1 MSYHELLG
9 LDREPFGNSPDPD
22 FFHGSPR
29 HAECLRRL
37 EIAVRLRRGLSVVV
51 GEVGTGK
58 STVCRRLIRTLGYD
72 PDVLVHLL
80 LDPSFADPRDFL
92 AAVAVSFGIL
102 VDGED
107 SATRIREAIQEY
119 LLQKGAAENKIVV
132 LCVDEG
138 QKISGECLEIL
149 RELLNFE
156 TNTHKL
162 LQIVVFAQ
170 TEFSAMLAAR
180 KNLADRVNTR
190 YDLRPLSFLE
200 TRRLIRTR
208 LRLAAGEDLAGRD
221 PDIFT
226 EAALR
231 AIHRATGGYPRRIMR
246 LCHAALLEAVGREKT
261 KVGVFEVRA
270 ARDMGDRDPG
280 FSWRAALVAAVPVV
294 AVLFMVLGPGRD
306 RAAGLFEGGLLRLG
320 EAISHFPENVPGY
333 DDLRQTLASG
343 EFFPWRQAEKAEVSA
358 ALADPA
364 PEPAVP
370 VQPEPAVP
378 DTSLSELALPEKAV
392 PAPAPEVAV
401 APLSEPAVPQAALA
415 AEPVPAV
422 SDTSLSELVLL
433 GKAVI
438 EPAPEVA
445 VAPLSEPAVPQAVL
459 AAEPV
464 PAVSDTS
471 LSELAL
477 LGKAVIEPAAPE
489 PVSEPAAP
497 DRSLS
502 EAAPVEA
509 SLAAEMV
516 RVVPEPSTIPKYP
529 AREASRIL
537 AEAPSAAAVAVPG
550 HEPAAPKPLDGE
562 VEEVVIQ
569 VENSGP
575 APGLENVAAPVAVVS
590 DAAPALPEVAGPPA
604 VPMARVLA
612 AKPPRTLGQVIMRPG
627 WSLSKAASR
636 LYGSGG
642 KRVMAEV
649 ARANPDISDLN
660 QVRPGELVIFPA
672 RVAPPPPENTHVVR
686 LETLSGLDEAFS
698 ALSRIRDHVPDA
710 VLFAQFSADAGLTF
724 DVVLGHGYP
733 DAATAAQALAGLPRE
748 VASRAGTVILYDPR
762 AIYYSSLE
770 PAGGKDGP
778 AVLAKAVA
786 QNAAIP
792 EAGTT
797 AR

>member
-22 FFHGSPR
+22 FFHSSPR

-261 KVGVFEVRA
+261 KVGLSEVRA

-306 RAAGLFEGGLLRLG
+306 RAAGLLEGGLLRLG
-320 EAISHFPENVPGY
+320 EAISHFPGNVPGY
-333 DDLRQTLASG
+333 DDLRQVLASG
-343 EFFPWRQAEKAEVSA
+343 EFFPWRQVEKAEVSA
-358 ALADPA
+358 ALADQA
-364 PEPAVP
+364 SEPAVP
-370 VQPEPAVP
+370 AQPEPAVP
-378 DTSLSELALPEKAV
+378 ETSLSELALLGKAV

-415 AEPVPAV
+415 AEA
-422 SDTSLSELVLL
+422 
-433 GKAVI
+433 
-438 EPAPEVA
+438 
-445 VAPLSEPAVPQAVL
+445 
-459 AAEPV
+459 V

-477 LGKAVIEPAAPE
+477 RGKAVIEPAAPE

-575 APGLENVAAPVAVVS
+575 APGLENAAAPVAAVS
-590 DAAPALPEVAGPPA
+590 DAAPALPAAPVAPAATTEAAGPPA

-627 WSLSKAASR
+627 WSLSKVASR

-660 QVRPGELVIFPA
+660 HVRPGELVIFPA
-672 RVAPPPPENTHVVR
+672 RVAPPPPENTYVVR

-710 VLFAQFSADAGLTF
+710 VLFARFTPGEGLFF
-724 DVVLGHGYP
+724 DVALNRWYP
-733 DAATAAQALAGLPRE
+733 DAATAAQALAGLPGE
-748 VASRAGTVILYDPR
+748 MASRAGTVLLDDPR
-762 AIYYSSLE
+762 AIYYSSLD
-770 PAGGKDGP
+770 PAGEGDAP

-792 EAGTT
+792 EAGAA